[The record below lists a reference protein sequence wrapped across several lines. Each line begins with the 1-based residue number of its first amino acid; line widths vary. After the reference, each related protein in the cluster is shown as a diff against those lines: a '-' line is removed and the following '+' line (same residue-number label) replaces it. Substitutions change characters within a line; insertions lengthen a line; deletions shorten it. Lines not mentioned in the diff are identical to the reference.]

1 MRTCNARPCNM
12 LFKQSIHR
20 GRTLCAPTLCQPT
33 ESDGLMNKK
42 ISLGLALSLIAVSM
56 AVTFILTSFFSLQS
70 FNKKVVDVTE
80 KSKKYTSLQT
90 LDGYIRE
97 NYYGDIDESKLSD
110 GLMKGYVSGIG
121 DKYSRYLTA
130 AEYLTEKNENSGE
143 LVGLGLTL
151 AEDASG
157 YMRISEIMEDS
168 PAYDSGLLDGDIIT
182 AIDGLDVK
190 EAGFSEAMDAMRGT
204 EGSPVT
210 LTVRREGK
218 EQEYSFVRRSIEI
231 KTVKAEMLGSQIGYI
246 KITGF
251 KQNTPQQ
258 FIDAL
263 ERLTTNGAKSLIFDL
278 RGNGGGLMTA
288 LQECLDPLLPEGV
301 IAEAEYKDGH
311 TETII
316 YSDESEL
323 DLPMVTIVDSDTA
336 SAAELFAAS
345 LRDFGKAPVVGSQTY
360 GKGVM
365 QETNEMGNGGAVI
378 LTVAR
383 YRTTVSDCYDGIGL
397 TPDYQ
402 VENEDE
408 NVDAQYNKAVE
419 ILLTGE

>member
-1 MRTCNARPCNM
+1 
-12 LFKQSIHR
+12 
-20 GRTLCAPTLCQPT
+20 
-33 ESDGLMNKK
+33 MNKK

-365 QETNEMGNGGAVI
+365 QETNEMENGGAVI

>member
-1 MRTCNARPCNM
+1 
-12 LFKQSIHR
+12 
-20 GRTLCAPTLCQPT
+20 
-33 ESDGLMNKK
+33 MNKK

-168 PAYDSGLLDGDIIT
+168 PAFDSGLTGGDLIT

-218 EQEYSFVRRSIEI
+218 EQEYSFVRRSIEV

-251 KQNTPQQ
+251 KENTPQQ

-278 RGNGGGLMTA
+278 RDNNGGLITA
-288 LQECLDPLLPEGV
+288 LQDCVDPLLPEGV

-311 TETII
+311 TETIV

-323 DLPMVTIVDSDTA
+323 DLPMVTIVNAGTA

-365 QETNEMGNGGAVI
+365 QETNEMDNGGAVI

-383 YRTTVSDCYDGIGL
+383 YRTTVSECYDGIGL

-408 NVDAQYNKAVE
+408 QVDAQYNKAVE
-419 ILLTGE
+419 VLLASE

>member
-1 MRTCNARPCNM
+1 
-12 LFKQSIHR
+12 
-20 GRTLCAPTLCQPT
+20 
-33 ESDGLMNKK
+33 MNKK

-157 YMRISEIMEDS
+157 YMSISEIMEDS
-168 PAYDSGLLDGDIIT
+168 PAFDSGLTGGDIIT

-218 EQEYSFVRRSIEI
+218 EQEYSFVRRSIEV

-251 KQNTPQQ
+251 KENTPQQ

-278 RGNGGGLMTA
+278 RDNNGGLITA
-288 LQECLDPLLPEGV
+288 LQDCVDPLLPEGV

-311 TETII
+311 TETIV

-323 DLPMVTIVDSDTA
+323 DLPMVTIVNAGTA

-365 QETNEMGNGGAVI
+365 QETNEMDNGGAVI

-383 YRTTVSDCYDGIGL
+383 YRTTVSECYDGIGL

-408 NVDAQYNKAVE
+408 QVDAQYNKAVE
-419 ILLTGE
+419 VLLASE

>member
-1 MRTCNARPCNM
+1 
-12 LFKQSIHR
+12 
-20 GRTLCAPTLCQPT
+20 
-33 ESDGLMNKK
+33 MNKK

-56 AVTFILTSFFSLQS
+56 AVTFILTSFFSLQG
-70 FNKKVVDVTE
+70 FNKKVVDVNE
-80 KSKKYTSLQT
+80 KSKKYNTLQV

-121 DKYSRYLTA
+121 DKYSRYLNA

-151 AEDASG
+151 SEDASG
-157 YMRISEIMEDS
+157 YMRISEIIEDS
-168 PAYDSGLLDGDIIT
+168 PAFDSGLTEGDIIT
-182 AIDGLDVK
+182 SIDGLDVK
-190 EAGFSEAMDAMRGT
+190 EAGFSEAMNAMRGT

-210 LTVRREGK
+210 LTVRRDGK
-218 EQEYSFVRRSIEI
+218 EQEYSFVRRSIEV
-231 KTVKAEMLGSQIGYI
+231 KTVKSEMLGSGIGYI
-246 KITGF
+246 KITSF
-251 KQNTPQQ
+251 KQNTPEQ
-258 FIDAL
+258 FIAAL
-263 ERLTTNGAKSLIFDL
+263 ERLTTNGAESLIFDL
-278 RGNGGGLMTA
+278 RGNNGGIISA

-301 IAEAEYKDGH
+301 IAEADYKDGH
-311 TETII
+311 TETIL

-323 DLPMVTIVDSDTA
+323 DLPMVTIVDADTA

-365 QETNEMGNGGAVI
+365 QETNEMENGGAVI
-378 LTVAR
+378 LTVAK
-383 YRTTVSDCYDGIGL
+383 YHTTKSDCYDGIGI

-402 VENEDE
+402 IENEEE
-408 NVDAQYNKAVE
+408 NIDAQYNKAVE
-419 ILLTGE
+419 ILLTAE

>member
-1 MRTCNARPCNM
+1 
-12 LFKQSIHR
+12 
-20 GRTLCAPTLCQPT
+20 
-33 ESDGLMNKK
+33 MNKK